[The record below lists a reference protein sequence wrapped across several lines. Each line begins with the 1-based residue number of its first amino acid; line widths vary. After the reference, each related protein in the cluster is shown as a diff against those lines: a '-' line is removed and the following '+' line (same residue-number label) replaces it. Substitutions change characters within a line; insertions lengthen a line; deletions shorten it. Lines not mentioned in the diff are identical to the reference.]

1 MCAWINVAQH
11 DLLFPALSA
20 RQHLRMYARIKGVGS
35 KEEVTTEVERL
46 LKEVGLD
53 HVGDAPVSTFSG
65 GMKRRCSIAVACIGD
80 VKVLLLD
87 EPTTGA
93 LSCPRFE
100 AGFLLLLS
108 TLVSRP
114 CSTNSTLLLCISVR
128 PNVIRAANN
137 DVAGAALAV
146 KLTNNFFADLVE
158 SRMEENP

>member
-114 CSTNSTLLLCISVR
+114 CSTNSTLLLCI
-128 PNVIRAANN
+128 
-137 DVAGAALAV
+137 GAWAREGFQV
-146 KLTNNFFADLVE
+146 WTQSTGEKVCNFML
-158 SRMEENP
+158 SRYIASTLFH